1 VKVYISF
8 DMEGISGI
16 VDWDQCTGNGP
27 AVAMG
32 QELTLA
38 EINAAIDGA
47 LKAGATEF
55 VVNDA
60 HYRMQNLDPR
70 LLHGD
75 ATYISGAHKPGYMME
90 GLTAEFDVIFFIGY
104 HGSISGVASVMSH
117 SYNPAVFTELR
128 VNDVEVGE
136 SGVNALVALGHRVP
150 IGLISGDRATALQA
164 QPLMKQAIMVQVKES
179 ITRFAAANL
188 HPHVAHKLVADAAE
202 RAVEAAKGIDLPAID
217 LPATISMSFQT
228 SDQAELA
235 SWIAGVER
243 TDVRSC
249 TIKGND
255 PLALYR
261 AFVGVCYLTR
271 QAQGR

>member
-1 VKVYISF
+1 
-8 DMEGISGI
+8 
-16 VDWDQCTGNGP
+16 
-27 AVAMG
+27 
-32 QELTLA
+32 
-38 EINAAIDGA
+38 
-47 LKAGATEF
+47 
-55 VVNDA
+55 
-60 HYRMQNLDPR
+60 
-70 LLHGD
+70 
-75 ATYISGAHKPGYMME
+75 
-90 GLTAEFDVIFFIGY
+90 
-104 HGSISGVASVMSH
+104 
-117 SYNPAVFTELR
+117 VFTELR
-128 VNDVEVGE
+128 VNDLEVGE

-164 QPLMKQAIMVQVKES
+164 QPLMKQAITVQVKES

-202 RAVEAAKGIDLPAID
+202 RAVEAATGIDLPAID

-228 SDQAELA
+228 ADQAELA

-243 TDVRSC
+243 TDVRAC
-249 TIKGND
+249 AIKGDD

>member
-1 VKVYISF
+1 MKVYISF
-8 DMEGISGI
+8 DMEGVSGI
-16 VDWDQCTGNGP
+16 VDWEQCTGSGP
-27 AVAMG
+27 AVSMG

-47 LKAGATEF
+47 LTAGATEF

-90 GLTAEFDVIFFIGY
+90 GLSADFDVIFFIGY
-104 HGSISGVASVMSH
+104 HGSISGVPSVMSH
-117 SYNPAVFTELR
+117 SYSPSVFTELR
-128 VNDVEVGE
+128 VNGIEVGE
-136 SGVNALVALGHRVP
+136 SGVNALAALGHRVP
-150 IGLISGDRATALQA
+150 IGLISGDCATASQA
-164 QPLMKQAIMVQVKES
+164 KPIMGQAIMVQVKDS
-179 ITRFAAANL
+179 ITRFAASNL
-188 HPHVAHKLVADAAE
+188 HPHRAHKLIAEAAE
-202 RAVEAAKGIDLPAID
+202 RAVEMAATIALPAIE
-217 LPATISMSFQT
+217 LPATITMSFQT
-228 SDQAELA
+228 ADQAELA

-243 TDVRSC
+243 TELRSC
-249 TIKGND
+249 TIHGQD

-261 AFVGVCYLTR
+261 TFVGVCYLTR

>member
-1 VKVYISF
+1 MKVYISF

-47 LKAGATEF
+47 LMAGATEF

-90 GLTAEFDVIFFIGY
+90 GLTSDFDVIFFIGY
-104 HGSISGVASVMSH
+104 HGSISGVPSVMSH
-117 SYNPAVFTELR
+117 SYSPSVFTELR

-136 SGVNALVALGHRVP
+136 SGVNALVALGQRVP

-164 QPLMKQAIMVQVKES
+164 EPLMKQAIMVQVKES
-179 ITRFAAANL
+179 ITRYAASNL
-188 HPHVAHKLVADAAE
+188 HPHLAHKRLSEAAE
-202 RAVEAAKGIDLPAID
+202 RAVEAAKSIDLPAID
-217 LPATISMSFQT
+217 LPATITMSFQT

-243 TDVRSC
+243 ADLRSC
-249 TIKGND
+249 TITGPD